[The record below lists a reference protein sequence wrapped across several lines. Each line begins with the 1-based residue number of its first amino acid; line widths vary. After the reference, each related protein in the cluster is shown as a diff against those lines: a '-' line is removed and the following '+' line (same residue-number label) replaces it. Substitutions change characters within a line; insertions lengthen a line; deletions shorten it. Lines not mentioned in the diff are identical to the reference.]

1 MEKRIMT
8 FIACLFLSIGM
19 ALAQTHVS
27 GKVTS
32 AEDGEPV
39 IGATVKV
46 VGSKTAGTVTDVNGG
61 FSLNVPENAK
71 IEISYIGMVTKVVK
85 AGKNMNV
92 VLDTDQHSI
101 DEVMVIAYGTQK
113 KSSFTG
119 SAAVVGSKEIG
130 KVQVTNAADALKG
143 KAAGVQLNTASGQP
157 GSTPSIRIRGY
168 NSINAGNDPLIV
180 LDGSPY
186 GGSLN
191 DINPTD
197 VESMTVLKD
206 AASTA
211 LYGARGG
218 NGVILITTKSGQRG
232 QNGVITV
239 DAKWGSNSKAV
250 PEYETIKNPAA
261 YYEMWYKGLYN
272 YAVNQQKGVVGK
284 DDKGNPVVGYL
295 YGHMN
300 PTEAWKWANTN
311 LINNQTYGLGYN
323 VYTIPNGQQMIGT
336 NGKLNPNA
344 TLGAISANGYYLTP
358 DDWEDV
364 IYNNSLRQEYTI
376 TANGSTDKG
385 TFYGSVN
392 YLSNDGITA
401 ASDYKRFTSRFKADY
416 QVKPWLRLGANFSYG
431 HYNYNSLGDDGD
443 GGSSGNK
450 FSFTNIAP
458 IYPIYMRD
466 AEGNIMFNK
475 EAGITAYD
483 YGDGTVA
490 AFRPYMSGSNAISD
504 ALVNTSNVEGNTLN
518 ATGSAEIR
526 LPYGFT
532 FTSINNVYLNEYRA
546 TSTTNPYFG
555 QYASNNGVVAKS
567 HDRDWSYNYQQR
579 LNWHQVYGKNDIE
592 VMLGHEYYRAYG
604 YALSAKRHNQFSVNN
619 KELAGAVVLDSGNS
633 SSSEYNT
640 ESWLSRIMYNYDTR
654 YFGSVSVM
662 RQASSRFHQDSWWG
676 TFWSVGGGWNIHR
689 ESWFKVPF
697 VDELKFKAS
706 YGENGNDGIGSY
718 LYTPYYSIKNSSDN
732 VSLTPASLGNKKISW
747 EKNGKFNMGFDF
759 SLFKGRI
766 TGGIEYYSNM
776 TKDMLSWV
784 SLPPSFGWSGYYDN
798 VGNMKNDGIEID
810 LHGDVIRTKDL
821 TWNIYANV
829 TSNHNEITKLSADRK
844 KNYKEGIG
852 LGYSSGS
859 FFYKEGESRFTYY
872 SKKYAGV
879 NAETGESM
887 WYKNVYETD
896 ANGQYIYYN
905 NNNQVV
911 DDNYEGS
918 KHRKVVGQESTTTYS
933 DADYYL
939 CGDVLPDFYGGFGT
953 SVSWKGFDFSVDFQY
968 QLGGQVYDGTYA
980 GLMSSSAGSAIH
992 VDMQNAWSADNKNSN
1007 IPRWQYGDSYMSSAS
1022 DRFLISASYLTLSN
1036 ITLGY
1041 TLPKSWLRSLGLQSV
1056 RVYGVAD
1063 NIWTWSKRQGLDPR
1077 QSITGSASNAYY
1089 RPIRTVSG
1097 GITLTF

>member
-32 AEDGEPV
+32 SEDGAPV
-39 IGATVKV
+39 IGASVKV

-71 IEISYIGMVTKVVK
+71 IEISSIGMVTKVVK

-92 VLDTDQHSI
+92 VLDIDQHSI

-206 AASTA
+206 SASTA

-261 YYEMWYKGLYN
+261 YYEMWYRGLYN

-284 DDKGNPVVGYL
+284 DDKGNPIVGYL

-431 HYNYNSLGDDGD
+431 HYNYNSLGNDGD

-466 AEGNIMFNK
+466 
-475 EAGITAYD
+475 
-483 YGDGTVA
+483 
-490 AFRPYMSGSNAISD
+490 P
-504 ALVNTSNVEGNTLN
+504 
-518 ATGSAEIR
+518 
-526 LPYGFT
+526 
-532 FTSINNVYLNEYRA
+532 
-546 TSTTNPYFG
+546 
-555 QYASNNGVVAKS
+555 
-567 HDRDWSYNYQQR
+567 
-579 LNWHQVYGKNDIE
+579 
-592 VMLGHEYYRAYG
+592 
-604 YALSAKRHNQFSVNN
+604 
-619 KELAGAVVLDSGNS
+619 
-633 SSSEYNT
+633 
-640 ESWLSRIMYNYDTR
+640 
-654 YFGSVSVM
+654 
-662 RQASSRFHQDSWWG
+662 
-676 TFWSVGGGWNIHR
+676 
-689 ESWFKVPF
+689 
-697 VDELKFKAS
+697 
-706 YGENGNDGIGSY
+706 
-718 LYTPYYSIKNSSDN
+718 
-732 VSLTPASLGNKKISW
+732 
-747 EKNGKFNMGFDF
+747 
-759 SLFKGRI
+759 
-766 TGGIEYYSNM
+766 
-776 TKDMLSWV
+776 
-784 SLPPSFGWSGYYDN
+784 
-798 VGNMKNDGIEID
+798 
-810 LHGDVIRTKDL
+810 
-821 TWNIYANV
+821 
-829 TSNHNEITKLSADRK
+829 
-844 KNYKEGIG
+844 
-852 LGYSSGS
+852 
-859 FFYKEGESRFTYY
+859 
-872 SKKYAGV
+872 
-879 NAETGESM
+879 
-887 WYKNVYETD
+887 
-896 ANGQYIYYN
+896 
-905 NNNQVV
+905 
-911 DDNYEGS
+911 
-918 KHRKVVGQESTTTYS
+918 
-933 DADYYL
+933 
-939 CGDVLPDFYGGFGT
+939 
-953 SVSWKGFDFSVDFQY
+953 
-968 QLGGQVYDGTYA
+968 
-980 GLMSSSAGSAIH
+980 
-992 VDMQNAWSADNKNSN
+992 
-1007 IPRWQYGDSYMSSAS
+1007 
-1022 DRFLISASYLTLSN
+1022 
-1036 ITLGY
+1036 
-1041 TLPKSWLRSLGLQSV
+1041 
-1056 RVYGVAD
+1056 
-1063 NIWTWSKRQGLDPR
+1063 
-1077 QSITGSASNAYY
+1077 
-1089 RPIRTVSG
+1089 
-1097 GITLTF
+1097 